1 MHVRASETG
10 GTHLAHWPPPL
21 REHEARP
28 VLVKHQPAG
37 RARHPRQTARLASDA
52 RDLLGIRRRR
62 VARVAQAFGVF
73 AFIFISRNRAAPPS
87 RLVCWPRSTA
97 MASSGTSF
105 VITDPE
111 PI

>member
-10 GTHLAHWPPPL
+10 GTHLAYWPPPL

-28 VLVKHQPAG
+28 VLVKHQPG
-37 RARHPRQTARLASDA
+37 EPVIRAKPRGWRLTRAIF
-52 RDLLGIRRRR
+52 LGIRRRR